1 MTLVTAS
8 TAAHM
13 PAAGALIGRDY
24 EFAELMSALDDLRT
38 GRGRLFLLTGDA
50 GIGKTRLLEALADAA
65 EPTDTT
71 VLWGRCWEG
80 GGAAPYWPWS
90 QVLHAVLRDL
100 DALGSS
106 PYPDAVLRYV
116 SKLVDE
122 RAVGADSV
130 RASSAADLPGARA
143 ALFDAV
149 VTFLRIRSSE
159 GGLVVAL
166 EDLHAADEAS
176 LRLLQVVVRELS
188 SSPVLIVGTYR
199 DAEVRSSPSLHQ
211 LMSAISRQ
219 GRRIALSGL
228 DEDGVGLLVERT
240 TGGARVG
247 ADTRLIHDTTDGNP
261 FFVQEVA
268 RLLVAEHQIARH
280 VVAAGRV
287 PVPEEVHA
295 LIRRRLDRL
304 PAEAFEALRV
314 ASVLGRH
321 FEVGVVAALSDRSPE
336 ALLDVLDRGAELGVV
351 EDRALGRWQFSHAL
365 LREALYDDM
374 RPSQRVGLHRRAGE
388 AIERLAGDDVDSR
401 ASELA
406 HHFFEA
412 ARGGEGVRAV
422 RYCSIAARQAAAA
435 MAFEEAALL
444 YGRALEAL
452 ALSRPVEELTRYELL
467 MGLAQAQQRAGDLT
481 LARETFMRAVKAARA
496 LASPELLARAAI
508 AYTGFIENKA
518 DDSRTSVLEEALA
531 VLPPE
536 DSALRAR
543 ILVLLANRVKSA
555 RFASPEASARNWERG
570 WQLATEGIEMARR
583 VADPENRW
591 SALWDWHF
599 SAMPHRETLDER
611 LRVADDLIELA
622 VASGN
627 PERLV
632 LARQWRAGDYFA
644 AGDIPAF
651 AAEVEAARREADE
664 LRMPFLLWGVV
675 MMQAG
680 LALLRGDLDEGER
693 FAREALRHGERAEF
707 ADVENTFAQQMGE
720 LHQHRAE
727 FPELERVLR
736 EFIDRHGLRGK
747 TDCRW
752 MALGRIAFLTGRPD
766 EALAIYRDQL
776 PGFAPEQFVRAKARL
791 CCPTSLAQL
800 AWLVQA
806 DEGTD
811 RIRELLLPH
820 AGTHV
825 FFGIGHNSLGAC
837 DRYLAQVAALQ
848 GRFDEAEEYFRSARE
863 LNVRMET
870 PLWEAYTLAD
880 HAQMLLRR
888 GRAAD
893 RERAGELAEAAAVR
907 FAGLGMRFWE
917 GSARSLLAGQPAVT
931 PGPSRPTALD
941 RALLRQE
948 GEYWAFHYEGHVAR
962 LRDSKGL
969 RYLARLLRNPAQE
982 VHALDLVVG
991 DGGAGGASGRA
1002 PERELSRTGAG
1013 DAGAVLDPQAKAAYR
1028 RRLEDLRDELDE
1040 ATYNNDVGRAA
1051 RAQEE
1056 MDFLLAELS
1065 AAVGL
1070 GGRDRKAASDAER
1083 ARQSVTRAIKAAI
1096 ERLGEAHAPLGE
1108 HLRSTVRTG
1117 IYSSY
1122 VPDPR
1127 SPITWE
1133 D

>member
-1 MTLVTAS
+1 MTLVTAP
-8 TAAHM
+8 TAAHI
-13 PAAGALIGRDY
+13 PAADTLLGRDY
-24 EFAELMSALDDLRT
+24 ELAELMSALDDIRS

-50 GIGKTRLLEALADAA
+50 GIGKTRLLEAVADAA
-65 EPTDTT
+65 EPTEVT

-100 DALGSS
+100 GSS
-106 PYPDAVLRYV
+106 GSSSYPDAVLRYI
-116 SKLVDE
+116 SELVDE
-122 RAVGADSV
+122 RAVAAGSERLSSV
-130 RASSAADLPGARA
+130 ADLPGARA
-143 ALFDAV
+143 ALFDAI
-149 VTFLRIRSSE
+149 VTFLRIRSAE
-159 GGLVVAL
+159 GGLVIAL

-176 LRLLQVVVRELS
+176 LRLLQVAVRELS
-188 SSPVLIVGTYR
+188 TSPVLIVGTYR

-211 LMSAISRQ
+211 LMSAIARQ

-228 DEDGVGLLVERT
+228 DEGCVALLVERT

-247 ADTRLIHDTTDGNP
+247 ADARVIHDTTDGNP

-268 RLLVAEHQIARH
+268 RLLVAEHQIARD

-295 LIRRRLDRL
+295 LIRRRLDPL
-304 PAEAFEALRV
+304 PAETYEALSV

-321 FEVGVVAALSDRSPE
+321 FEVGVVAALCDRSPE
-336 ALLDVLDRGAELGVV
+336 ALLDILDRGAELGVV
-351 EDRALGRWQFSHAL
+351 EDRGLGRWQFSHAL

-374 RPSQRVGLHRRAGE
+374 RPSQRVVLHRRAGE
-388 AIERLAGDDVDSR
+388 AIERVAGDDVESR
-401 ASELA
+401 TSELA

-412 ARGGEGVRAV
+412 ARGGEGARAV
-422 RYCSIAARQAAAA
+422 RHCSIAARHAAAA

-452 ALSRPVEELTRYELL
+452 ALSPPVEEHTRYELL
-467 MGLAQAQQRAGDLT
+467 MGLAQAQQRAGDLA

-496 LASPELLARAAI
+496 LASPERLARAAI

-555 RFASPEASARNWERG
+555 RFASPEASERNWQRG
-570 WQLATEGIEMARR
+570 WQLATDGIEMARR

-591 SALWDWHF
+591 SVLWDWHF

-611 LRVADDLIELA
+611 LRVADELVELA

-644 AGDIPAF
+644 AGDIQAF
-651 AAEVEAARREADE
+651 AAELEVARREADE
-664 LRMPFLLWGVV
+664 LRMPFLLWGIV

-680 LALLRGDLDEGER
+680 LALLQGDLEGGER
-693 FAREALRHGERAEF
+693 FAREALHYGERAEF
-707 ADVENTFAQQMGE
+707 ADVENVFAQQMAE
-720 LHQHRAE
+720 LHLHRAE
-727 FPELERVLR
+727 FPELERILR
-736 EFIDRHGLRGK
+736 GFIDRHGLRGK
-747 TDCRW
+747 TDCIW
-752 MALGRIAFLTGRPD
+752 MSLGRIAFLTGRPD
-766 EALAIYRDQL
+766 EARAIYRDQL
-776 PGFAPEQFVRAKARL
+776 PGFAPERFVRSGARL

-800 AWLVQA
+800 AWLLQA
-806 DEGTD
+806 DEGID

-837 DRYLAQVAALQ
+837 DRYLAQIAALQ
-848 GRFDEAEEYFRSARE
+848 DRFDEAEEYFLSARE
-863 LNVRMET
+863 LNVRMQT
-870 PLWEAYTLAD
+870 PLWEAHTLAD
-880 HAQMLLRR
+880 HAQMLVRR
-888 GRAAD
+888 GRAVD
-893 RERAGELAEAAAVR
+893 RERAGVLAEAAAVR

-917 GSARSLLAGQPAVT
+917 GRARELLVGQPAAT
-931 PGPSRPTALD
+931 PAPSMPTLQ
-941 RALLRQE
+941 RTRLLQE

-969 RYLARLLRNPAQE
+969 RYLARLLRNPGQE
-982 VHALDLVVG
+982 LHALDLVVG
-991 DGGAGGASGRA
+991 DGGAGGASGRV
-1002 PERELSRTGAG
+1002 PEREVTRTGAG
-1013 DAGAVLDPQAKAAYR
+1013 DAGAMLDPQAKAAYR

-1083 ARQSVTRAIKAAI
+1083 ARQSVTRAIKGAI
-1096 ERLGEAHAPLGE
+1096 ERLGEAHAPLGD
-1108 HLRSTVRTG
+1108 HLRSAVRTG

-1127 SPITWE
+1127 SPISW
-1133 D
+1133 DD

>member
-1 MTLVTAS
+1 MTAS
-8 TAAHM
+8 TAAHI
-13 PAAGALIGRDY
+13 PTAGALIGREY
-24 EFAELMSALDDLRT
+24 ELAELISALDDMRS

-50 GIGKTRLLEALADAA
+50 GIGKTRLLEAVADAA

-90 QVLHAVLRDL
+90 QVLNAVLRDL
-100 DALGSS
+100 DSSGSS
-106 PYPDAVLRYV
+106 SYPDAVLRYV
-116 SKLVDE
+116 SELVDE
-122 RAVGADSV
+122 RAVGAGSE
-130 RASSAADLPGARA
+130 RLSSAADLPGARA

-149 VTFLRIRSSE
+149 VTFLRIRSAE

-176 LRLLQVVVRELS
+176 LRLLQVAVRELS
-188 SSPVLIVGTYR
+188 TSPVLIVGTYR

-211 LMSAISRQ
+211 LMSAIARQ

-228 DEDGVGLLVERT
+228 DEDGVALLVERT

-268 RLLVAEHQIARH
+268 RLLVAEHQIARD

-295 LIRRRLDRL
+295 LIRRRLEPL
-304 PAEAFEALRV
+304 PAETHEALSV

-336 ALLDVLDRGAELGVV
+336 ALLDVLDRAAELGVV
-351 EDRALGRWQFSHAL
+351 EDRGLGHWQFSHAL

-374 RPSQRVGLHRRAGE
+374 RPSQRVALHRRAGE
-388 AIERLAGDDVDSR
+388 AIERFAGDDVESR

-412 ARGGEGVRAV
+412 ARGGEGARAV

-444 YGRALEAL
+444 TGRALEAL
-452 ALSRPVEELTRYELL
+452 ALSPPVEERTRYELL
-467 MGLAQAQQRAGDLT
+467 MALAQAQQRAGDLT

-508 AYTGFIENKA
+508 AYTGFIESKT

-543 ILVLLANRVKSA
+543 ILVLLANRVKTA

-570 WQLATEGIEMARR
+570 WQLANEGIAMARR

-599 SAMPHRETLDER
+599 SAMPHRETLGER
-611 LRVADDLIELA
+611 LRVADELVELA

-644 AGDIPAF
+644 AGDIAAF
-651 AAEVEAARREADE
+651 AAELEVARREADE

-693 FAREALRHGERAEF
+693 FAREALHYGERAEF
-707 ADVENTFAQQMGE
+707 LDVENTFATQTKE
-720 LHQHRAE
+720 LHLHRAE
-727 FPELERVLR
+727 FPELERLLR
-736 EFIDRHGLRGK
+736 AFIDRHSLRGK
-747 TDCRW
+747 TDCKW

-776 PGFAPEQFVRAKARL
+776 PGFSPERLVRPAL

-806 DEGTD
+806 DEGLD
-811 RIRELLLPH
+811 RVWDLLLPH
-820 AGTHV
+820 AGTHM
-825 FFGIGHNSLGAC
+825 FFGIGHGSIGAC

-863 LNVRMET
+863 LNVRMES
-870 PLWEAYTLAD
+870 PLWEAHTLAD
-880 HAQMLLRR
+880 HAQMLIRR
-888 GRAAD
+888 GRAVD
-893 RERAGELAEAAAVR
+893 RERAGQLAEAAAMR

-917 GSARSLLAGQPAVT
+917 GWARSLLVAQPAVT
-931 PGPSRPTALD
+931 LEPSRPSPSD
-941 RALLRQE
+941 RARLHQE
-948 GEYWAFHYEGHVAR
+948 GEYWAFHYEGHIAR

-969 RYLARLLRNPAQE
+969 RYLARLLRNPGQE
-982 VHALDLVVG
+982 VHALDFVVG
-991 DGGAGGASGRA
+991 GGGAGGASGRA
-1002 PERELSRTGAG
+1002 PEPELSRTGAG

-1056 MDFLLAELS
+1056 MDFLLDELS

-1083 ARQSVTRAIKAAI
+1083 ARQSVTRAIKGAI
-1096 ERLGEAHAPLGE
+1096 ERLGEAHAPLGD

-1127 SPITWE
+1127 TPITWE